1 MSEKK
6 SGFLALATKEI
17 KLNLSKQDKR
27 RLLVLL
33 AVLAAVVGVSIA
45 RYQIYINLRGDLT
58 TRILN
63 AVYYVLIMGIAIA
76 GMKLSGMDIK
86 PSFRFK
92 GAKQYIWGVASGFLV
107 LFVITVVPSF
117 FGISIIGG
125 HHTFPIETY
134 IYQFFHYF
142 VFVGPVEEFLFR
154 VYVQETLTEV
164 LPRFKW
170 ISVIVAAGLFGLWH
184 IISGSWN
191 QVRFAASLGLFW
203 GLCKYFSKNCTFI
216 STSISHAMY
225 DFGLLFAMQFI
236 VK

>member
-17 KLNLSKQDKR
+17 KFNIPKRDKK

-33 AVLAAVVGVSIA
+33 AALAVIIGISIA
-45 RYQIYINLRGDLT
+45 RYRIYVILRGDLS

-63 AVYYVLIMGIAIA
+63 AIYYVLIMGIAIA
-76 GMKLSGMDIK
+76 GMKLTDMDIK
-86 PSFRFK
+86 KNFRFK
-92 GAKQYIWGVASGFLV
+92 GAKQYVWGVASGLFV

-125 HHTFPIETY
+125 HYVFQIETY
-134 IYQFFHYF
+134 ILQFIHYF
-142 VFVGPVEEFLFR
+142 IFVGPVEEFIFR
-154 VYVQETLTEV
+154 VYVQETIADI

-170 ISVIVAAGLFGLWH
+170 LGAVIAAGLFGVWH

-191 QVRFAASLGLFW
+191 QVLFATCLGLFW
-203 GLCKYFSKNCTFI
+203 GLCKHFSKNCTFI

-225 DFGLLFAMQFI
+225 DFGLLLAMQFI

>member
-1 MSEKK
+1 MGEKK

-17 KLNLSKQDKR
+17 KINISKQDKK

-33 AVLAAVVGVSIA
+33 AAIALIIGISIA
-45 RYQIYINLRGDLT
+45 RYRIYINLRGDLT

-63 AVYYVLIMGIAIA
+63 AVYYVLIMGVAVA
-76 GMKLSGMDIK
+76 GMKLTDMDIK

-92 GAKQYIWGVASGFLV
+92 GAKQYIWGVASGLLV

-125 HHTFPIETY
+125 HYAFQIETY
-134 IYQFFHYF
+134 IYQFIHYF
-142 VFVGPVEEFLFR
+142 VFVGPVEEFIFR
-154 VYVQETLTEV
+154 VYIQETLTDV

-170 ISVIVAAGLFGLWH
+170 LGVVIAAGLFGVWH

-225 DFGLLFAMQFI
+225 DFGLLLAMQFI

>member
-17 KLNLSKQDKR
+17 KFNIPKRDKK

-33 AVLAAVVGVSIA
+33 AALAVIIGISIA
-45 RYQIYINLRGDLT
+45 RYRIYVILRGDLS

-76 GMKLSGMDIK
+76 GMKLTDMDIK
-86 PSFRFK
+86 KNFRFK
-92 GAKQYIWGVASGFLV
+92 GAKQYIWGVASGLFV

-117 FGISIIGG
+117 FGVSIIGG
-125 HHTFPIETY
+125 HRNSQIQTY
-134 IYQFFHYF
+134 ILQFIHYF
-142 VFVGPVEEFLFR
+142 FFVGPVEEFIYR
-154 VYVQETLTEV
+154 VYVQDTLSDI

-170 ISVIVAAGLFGLWH
+170 ISVIIAAGLFGVWH
-184 IISGSWN
+184 IISGSWY
-191 QVRFAASLGLFW
+191 QVRFAFCLGLFW
-203 GLCKYFSKNCTFI
+203 GFCKYFSKNCTFI

-225 DFGLLFAMQFI
+225 DFGLLLAMQFI